1 MHIWVDADAC
11 PGVIKDILYRAAE
24 RLEIPLTLV
33 ANKPLRIPASRFIR
47 TLQVLRGF
55 DVADDEI
62 AARVQPGD
70 LVVTA
75 DIPLAARVLERGA
88 VCLDFR
94 GGEFSPRTIGDA
106 VAMRELHRYLR
117 DLGELPGGPAA
128 FSPRDRSR
136 FASKLDA
143 VLARLTREAS
153 Q

>member
-1 MHIWVDADAC
+1 LVRVGGEPDA
-11 PGVIKDILYRAAE
+11 
-24 RLEIPLTLV
+24 
-33 ANKPLRIPASRFIR
+33 
-47 TLQVLRGF
+47 
-55 DVADDEI
+55 ADDWI
-62 AARVQPGD
+62 AACTGAGD

-94 GGEFSPRTIGDA
+94 GGEFSSRTIGDA

-143 VLARLTREAS
+143 VLARLTREAR